1 MNEERPIDFYGYDNE
16 EYPCVIDEVN
26 GGEGVDEMNWIA
38 GDFETSNSDINIK
51 EKYTRVWLWDI
62 YDHKK
67 RHHFNGNDIE
77 TFFDKLFA
85 YPSTIIY
92 FHNLK
97 FDGSFALNYLL
108 ENGFTI
114 DDSHKHM
121 TISTLITDRLVWYTF
136 TVYYCGCKYV
146 FRDSMK
152 KIVGTIAN
160 AAKAFNLPIMKGEI
174 DYKLHRDKGYIPTEE
189 ELAYIHND
197 TEIMSDILEY
207 YYDNGMTSITNAT
220 DAMKA
225 YKNII
230 GEHAYRN
237 TFPILSKEIDDF
249 IRASYKGGFCFLN
262 PKFAN
267 QDLGTVYTYDVKS
280 MYPSVMAYA
289 DLPYGVPQH
298 YKGEY
303 EWDETMPLFIQEVY
317 VDCKLKE
324 GRVPSIQSKSF
335 MSIKLN
341 YLRDTKG
348 LTIRLV
354 LTSLDL
360 INLLEDYEIYDIE
373 YVQGY
378 KFRSSKKLFADYVN
392 YYYEKKESSTGAL
405 KQLYKIFLNSLYGK
419 FAMMTERAQAIPTL
433 CEGVNKYDRT
443 ELEEVDA
450 TYTAVASFITA
461 SARFKL
467 LSAIRAN
474 LGEFVYCDTDS
485 IHLLKPIERRP
496 ELYSLGKRLGDFDL
510 ENGYYAEM
518 GLPISYVKRARY
530 LGQKCY
536 VLDMG
541 ENLKKKIAGAPDKVK
556 EQIDWDNF
564 HIGFTSDETEYPK
577 FRMENVKGGVLLVP
591 TTFSIK
597 NKE

>member
-1 MNEERPIDFYGYDNE
+1 MESNYVDWYGYDGENFPSE
-16 EYPCVIDEVN
+16 IPEVN
-26 GGEGVDEMNWIA
+26 YGGDIEEMNWIA

-62 YDHKK
+62 YDHDKK
-67 RHHFNGNDIE
+67 THYNGDDIE
-77 TFFDKLFA
+77 TFFDVLFT
-85 YPSTIIY
+85 YPSIIIY

-108 ENGFTI
+108 SNGFKI
-114 DDSHKHM
+114 SNSHENM

-152 KIVGTIAN
+152 KIIGTIAN
-160 AAKAFNLPIMKGEI
+160 AAKAFDLPIMKGEI
-174 DYKLHRDKGYIPTEE
+174 DYKLHRDKGYKPTEK

-207 YYDNGMTSITNAT
+207 YYANGMTSITNAS

-225 YKNII
+225 YKSII
-230 GEHAYRN
+230 GEKKYKHLY
-237 TFPILSKEIDDF
+237 PILSKEIDDF
-249 IRASYKGGFCFLN
+249 IRASYKGGYCYLN

-267 QDLGTVYTYDVKS
+267 KDLGVMYTYDVKS

-289 DLPYGVPQH
+289 DLPFGVPVH
-298 YKGEY
+298 YDGAY
-303 EWDETMPLFIQEVY
+303 EEDKLMPLFIQKIH

-324 GRVPSIQSKSF
+324 GHVPSIQSKSF

-341 YLRDTKG
+341 YLKNTDGMTIE
-348 LTIRLV
+348 LT

-360 INLLEDYEIYDIE
+360 MNLFEDYDIYSIDFIE
-373 YVQGY
+373 GY
-378 KFRSSKKLFADYVN
+378 KFRSSKDLFREYVDF
-392 YYYEKKESSTGAL
+392 YYEKKETSKGAL

-419 FAMMTERAQAIPTL
+419 FAMMTERSQAIPQIL
-433 CEGVNKYDRT
+433 EGVNKYDRT

-467 LSAIRAN
+467 LRAIRAN
-474 LGEFVYCDTDS
+474 LENFVYCDTDS
-485 IHLLKPIERRP
+485 IHLLKPIKERP
-496 ELYSLGKRLGDFDL
+496 ELYTLGKKLGDFDL
-510 ENGYYAEM
+510 ENGTYSPE
-518 GLPISYVKRARY
+518 GLPISEIKRARY

-541 ENLKKKIAGAPDKVK
+541 NGLKKKIAGAPDKVK

-564 HIGFTSDETEYPK
+564 HIGFTSDENEYPK
-577 FRMENVKGGVLLVP
+577 MRMENVKGGVLLIP
-591 TTFSIK
+591 TTFTIK
-597 NKE
+597 AKD

>member
-1 MNEERPIDFYGYDNE
+1 MESNYVDWYGYDGENFPSE
-16 EYPCVIDEVN
+16 IPEVN
-26 GGEGVDEMNWIA
+26 CGGDIEEMNWIA

-62 YDHKK
+62 YDHEKK
-67 RHHFNGNDIE
+67 THYNGDDIE
-77 TFFDKLFA
+77 TFFDVLFT
-85 YPSTIIY
+85 YPSIIIY

-108 ENGFTI
+108 SNGFRI
-114 DDSHKHM
+114 SNSHENM

-152 KIVGTIAN
+152 KIIGTIAN
-160 AAKAFNLPIMKGEI
+160 AAKAFDLPIMKGEI
-174 DYKLHRDKGYIPTEE
+174 DYKLHRDKGYKPTEK

-207 YYDNGMTSITNAT
+207 YYANGMTSITNAS

-225 YKNII
+225 YKSII
-230 GEHAYRN
+230 GEKKYKHLY
-237 TFPILSKEIDDF
+237 PILSKEIDDF
-249 IRASYKGGFCFLN
+249 IRASYKGGYCYLN

-267 QDLGTVYTYDVKS
+267 KDLGTMYTYDVKS

-289 DLPYGVPQH
+289 DLPFGVPIY
-298 YKGEY
+298 YKGAY
-303 EWDETMPLFIQEVY
+303 EEDELMPLFIQKIH

-324 GRVPSIQSKSF
+324 GHVPSIQSKSF

-341 YLRDTKG
+341 YLKDTDG
-348 LTIRLV
+348 MTIELT

-360 INLLEDYEIYDIE
+360 MNLFEDYDIYSIDFIE
-373 YVQGY
+373 GY
-378 KFRSSKKLFADYVN
+378 KFRSSKDLFREYVDF
-392 YYYEKKESSTGAL
+392 YYEKKETSKGAL

-419 FAMMTERAQAIPTL
+419 FAMMTERSQAIPQIL
-433 CEGVNKYDRT
+433 EGVNKYDRT

-467 LSAIRAN
+467 LRAIRAN
-474 LGEFVYCDTDS
+474 LENFVYCDTDS
-485 IHLLKPIERRP
+485 IHLLKPIKERP
-496 ELYSLGKRLGDFDL
+496 ELYTLGKKLGDFDL
-510 ENGYYAEM
+510 ENGTYSPE
-518 GLPISYVKRARY
+518 GLPISEIKRARY

-541 ENLKKKIAGAPDKVK
+541 NGLKKKIAGAPDKVK

-564 HIGFTSDETEYPK
+564 HIGFTSDENEYPK
-577 FRMENVKGGVLLVP
+577 MRMENVKGGVLLIP
-591 TTFSIK
+591 TTFTIK
-597 NKE
+597 AKD

>member
-1 MNEERPIDFYGYDNE
+1 MESNYVDWYGYDGENFPSE
-16 EYPCVIDEVN
+16 IPEVN
-26 GGEGVDEMNWIA
+26 CEGDIEEMNWIA

-62 YDHKK
+62 YDHDKK
-67 RHHFNGNDIE
+67 THYNGDDIE
-77 TFFDKLFA
+77 TFFDVLFT

-108 ENGFTI
+108 SNGFKI
-114 DDSHKHM
+114 SNSHENM

-152 KIVGTIAN
+152 KIIGTIAN
-160 AAKAFNLPIMKGEI
+160 AAKAFDLPIMKGEI
-174 DYKLHRDKGYIPTEE
+174 DYKLHRDKGYKPTEK

-207 YYDNGMTSITNAT
+207 YYANGMTSITNAS

-225 YKNII
+225 YKSII
-230 GEHAYRN
+230 GEKKYKHLY
-237 TFPILSKEIDDF
+237 PILSKEIDDF
-249 IRASYKGGFCFLN
+249 IRASYKGGYCYLN

-267 QDLGTVYTYDVKS
+267 KDLGVMYTYDVKS

-289 DLPYGVPQH
+289 DLPFGVPVH
-298 YKGEY
+298 YEGAY
-303 EWDETMPLFIQEVY
+303 EEDELMPLFIQKIH

-324 GRVPSIQSKSF
+324 GHVPSIQSKSF

-341 YLRDTKG
+341 YLKDTDG
-348 LTIRLV
+348 MTIELT

-360 INLLEDYEIYDIE
+360 MNLFEDYDIYSIDFIE
-373 YVQGY
+373 GY
-378 KFRSSKKLFADYVN
+378 KFRSSKDLFREYVDF
-392 YYYEKKESSTGAL
+392 YYEKKETSKGAL

-419 FAMMTERAQAIPTL
+419 FAMMTERSQAIPQIL
-433 CEGVNKYDRT
+433 EGVNKYDRT

-467 LSAIRAN
+467 LRAIRAN
-474 LGEFVYCDTDS
+474 LENFVYCDTDS
-485 IHLLKPIERRP
+485 IHLLKPIKRCP
-496 ELYSLGKRLGDFDL
+496 QLYTLGKKLGDFDL
-510 ENGYYAEM
+510 ENGSYSSK
-518 GLPISYVKRARY
+518 GLPISEIKRARY

-541 ENLKKKIAGAPDKVK
+541 NGLKKKIAGAPDKVK

-564 HIGFTSDETEYPK
+564 HIGFTSDENEYPK
-577 FRMENVKGGVLLVP
+577 MRMENVKGGVLLIP
-591 TTFSIK
+591 TTFTIK
-597 NKE
+597 AKD

>member
-1 MNEERPIDFYGYDNE
+1 MESNYVDWYGYDGENFPSE
-16 EYPCVIDEVN
+16 IPEVN
-26 GGEGVDEMNWIA
+26 CGGDIEEMNWIA

-62 YDHKK
+62 YDHEKK
-67 RHHFNGNDIE
+67 THYNGDDIE
-77 TFFDKLFA
+77 TFFDVLFT
-85 YPSTIIY
+85 YPSIIIY

-108 ENGFTI
+108 SNGFRI
-114 DDSHKHM
+114 SNSHENM

-152 KIVGTIAN
+152 KIIGTIAN
-160 AAKAFNLPIMKGEI
+160 AAKAFDLPIMKGEI
-174 DYKLHRDKGYIPTEE
+174 DYKLHRDKGYKPTEK
-189 ELAYIHND
+189 ELSYIHND

-207 YYDNGMTSITNAT
+207 YYANGMTSITNAS

-225 YKNII
+225 YKSII
-230 GEHAYRN
+230 GEKKYKHLY
-237 TFPILSKEIDDF
+237 PILSKEIDDF
-249 IRASYKGGFCFLN
+249 IRASYKGGYCYLN

-267 QDLGTVYTYDVKS
+267 KDLGTMYTYDVKS

-289 DLPYGVPQH
+289 DLPFGVPVH
-298 YKGEY
+298 YDGAY
-303 EWDETMPLFIQEVY
+303 EEDKLMPLFIQKIH
-317 VDCKLKE
+317 VDCKLKD
-324 GRVPSIQSKSF
+324 GHVPSIQSKSF

-341 YLRDTKG
+341 YLKDTDG
-348 LTIRLV
+348 MTIELT

-360 INLLEDYEIYDIE
+360 MNLFEDYDIYSIDFIE
-373 YVQGY
+373 GY
-378 KFRSSKKLFADYVN
+378 KFRSSKDLFREYVDF
-392 YYYEKKESSTGAL
+392 YYEKKESSKGAL

-419 FAMMTERAQAIPTL
+419 FAMMTERSQAIPQIL
-433 CEGVNKYDRT
+433 EGVNKYDRT

-461 SARFKL
+461 SARTKL
-467 LSAIRAN
+467 LRAIRAN
-474 LGEFVYCDTDS
+474 LENFVYCDTDS
-485 IHLLKPIERRP
+485 IHLLKPIKRRP

-510 ENGYYAEM
+510 ENGSYSSE
-518 GLPISYVKRARY
+518 GLPVSEIKRARY

-541 ENLKKKIAGAPDKVK
+541 NGLKKKIAGAPDKVK

-564 HIGFTSDETEYPK
+564 HIGFTSDENEYPK
-577 FRMENVKGGVLLVP
+577 MRMENVKGGVLLIP
-591 TTFSIK
+591 TTFTIK
-597 NKE
+597 AKD

>member
-1 MNEERPIDFYGYDNE
+1 MESNYVDWYGYDGENFPSE
-16 EYPCVIDEVN
+16 IPEVN
-26 GGEGVDEMNWIA
+26 CGGDIEEMNWIA

-62 YDHKK
+62 YDHDKK
-67 RHHFNGNDIE
+67 THYNGDDIE
-77 TFFDKLFA
+77 TFFDVLFT
-85 YPSTIIY
+85 YPSIIIY

-108 ENGFTI
+108 SNGFTI
-114 DDSHKHM
+114 SNSHENM

-152 KIVGTIAN
+152 KIIGTIAN
-160 AAKAFNLPIMKGEI
+160 AAKAFDLPIMKGEI
-174 DYKLHRDKGYIPTEE
+174 DYKLHRDMGYKPTKE

-207 YYDNGMTSITNAT
+207 YYANGMTSITNAS

-225 YKNII
+225 YKSII
-230 GEHAYRN
+230 GEKKYKHLY
-237 TFPILSKEIDDF
+237 PILSKEIDDF
-249 IRASYKGGFCFLN
+249 IRASYKGGYCYLN

-267 QDLGTVYTYDVKS
+267 KDLGTMYTYDVKS

-289 DLPYGVPQH
+289 DLPFGVPV
-298 YKGEY
+298 YY
-303 EWDETMPLFIQEVY
+303 EGAYEEDELMPLFIQKIH

-324 GRVPSIQSKSF
+324 GHVPSIQSKSF

-341 YLRDTKG
+341 YLKDTDG
-348 LTIRLV
+348 MTIELT

-360 INLLEDYEIYDIE
+360 MNLFEDYDIYSIDFIE
-373 YVQGY
+373 GY
-378 KFRSSKKLFADYVN
+378 KFRSSKDLFREYVDF
-392 YYYEKKESSTGAL
+392 YYEKKETSKGAL

-419 FAMMTERAQAIPTL
+419 FAMMTERSQAIPQIL
-433 CEGVNKYDRT
+433 EGVNKYDRT

-467 LSAIRAN
+467 LRAIRAN
-474 LGEFVYCDTDS
+474 LENFVYCDTDS
-485 IHLLKPIERRP
+485 IHLLKPIKRCP
-496 ELYSLGKRLGDFDL
+496 ELYTLGKKLGDFDL
-510 ENGYYAEM
+510 ENGTYSPE
-518 GLPISYVKRARY
+518 GLPISEIKRARY

-536 VLDMG
+536 VLDMSD
-541 ENLKKKIAGAPDKVK
+541 NLKKKIAGAPDKVK
-556 EQIDWDNF
+556 EQINWDNF
-564 HIGFTSDETEYPK
+564 HIGFTSDENEYPK
-577 FRMENVKGGVLLVP
+577 MRMENVKGGVLLIP

-597 NKE
+597 AKD